1 MFLSFKIIF
10 TIQGLLRSHT
20 DFSISCF
27 SSVKS
32 AFGILIG
39 IALKLYRVMSNMDI
53 VMILIL
59 PVHDHGISF
68 HLFVSSSIS
77 SLTYGFH
84 TTGLSL
90 LWISWVVAILLS
102 LSFFGAIMNGVV
114 SLISLSVTSLL
125 LYRNPSN
132 FCVSVLYLQLSWIRL
147 LLLVVLG
154 GKF

>member
-1 MFLSFKIIF
+1 MKSGIWIAPGMFLSFKIIF

-53 VMILIL
+53 VLILIL
-59 PVHDHGISF
+59 PVHDHGIPL

-77 SLTYGFH
+77 SLTYAFH

-90 LWISWVVAILLS
+90 LWIS
-102 LSFFGAIMNGVV
+102 
-114 SLISLSVTSLL
+114 
-125 LYRNPSN
+125 
-132 FCVSVLYLQLSWIRL
+132 
-147 LLLVVLG
+147 
-154 GKF
+154 